1 MIYVLGSL
9 NMDIVAVCPRLPK
22 SGETM
27 NADKY
32 YTNPGGKGANQ
43 ATAIAKLG
51 GKVKMLGKVGMD
63 GYGDELIRNLASYGV
78 DVSGVKRVKGN
89 SGVAVILVADGDNR
103 IVLDKG
109 ANYVWSESDVDEGLA
124 GAKNGDILLMQLEVP
139 IEIVEYAACVAKA
152 KGMTVILNPAPA
164 TKLPTT
170 LLSNVDIITPNETE
184 TEIITG
190 ISPDS
195 EVELALAVKKFYS
208 YGIKNVIITLGGR
221 GSIVSYGTTIETIE
235 ARKVKVVD
243 TTGAGDTYV
252 GAVAC
257 LLEEGEDIVS
267 ACAFASYASA
277 LTVTREG
284 AAQSIPT
291 RAQVK
296 EFIKSQEAKN
306 V

>member
-9 NMDIVAVCPRLPK
+9 NMDLVAVCPYMPK
-22 SGETM
+22 EGETM

-43 ATAIAKLG
+43 AAAIAKLG
-51 GKVKMLGKVGMD
+51 GKVKMIGKVGSD
-63 GYGDELIRNLASYGV
+63 GYGDEMIRNLASYGV
-78 DVSGVKRVKGN
+78 DVTKVKREKGN
-89 SGVAVILVADGDNR
+89 SGVAVILVCGGDNR
-103 IVLDKG
+103 IILDHG
-109 ANYVWSESDVDEGLA
+109 ANYVWTSGDVDEGLEGA
-124 GAKNGDILLMQLEVP
+124 GSGDILIMQLEVP
-139 IEIVEYAACVAKA
+139 METVVYAAERAKE

-164 TKLPTT
+164 ARLPDA
-170 LLSNVDIITPNETE
+170 LLSSIDMITPNETE
-184 TEIITG
+184 TKFITG
-190 ISPDS
+190 VSPDS

-208 YGIKNVIITLGGR
+208 YGIKNVIMTMGSR
-221 GSIVSYGTTIETIE
+221 GSLVTYGGNIELI
-235 ARKVKVVD
+235 AAQKVKAVD

-257 LLEEGEDIVS
+257 LLEEGQDVVS
-267 ACAFASYASA
+267 ACRFASYASA

-291 RAQVK
+291 RAEV
-296 EFIKSQEAKN
+296 EAFMQERKN